1 MIEIPEAFAHT
12 KIAGEGE
19 AGRAWI
25 AALPDVVDELLQRWS
40 CTPAGP
46 VMHGQVGIVVPV
58 RNPDLPPAVI
68 KVSFPHPGNV
78 HEPDAYEAW
87 QGRGATYL
95 YARADEH
102 FAMLLERATDRTL
115 ATIANHEEALVI
127 QGGLSRRLAV
137 EGPTGLPR
145 LADQAKCWE
154 REMRATATEF
164 GDPIPSRILDAA
176 LATLRDLGPDQPA
189 TLVHGDLHD
198 ANVLASDR
206 EPWLAVD
213 PKGQVGDPAQDALN
227 VIRSPRFASVLL
239 DAPNLRPAVLR
250 LLEIYCEA
258 AGIEFDRA
266 RRWMQAGAVR
276 EALWGR
282 AHGDP
287 VWLVDCTEQ
296 LAAVLTS

>member
-1 MIEIPEAFAHT
+1 MWST
-12 KIAGEGE
+12 SSCNAG
-19 AGRAWI
+19 AG
-25 AALPDVVDELLQRWS
+25 
-40 CTPAGP
+40 
-46 VMHGQVGIVVPV
+46 
-58 RNPDLPPAVI
+58 
-68 KVSFPHPGNV
+68 
-78 HEPDAYEAW
+78 
-87 QGRGATYL
+87 QGRHLPLRTRRRAFRHA
-95 YARADEH
+95 ARASH
-102 FAMLLERATDRTL
+102 RP
-115 ATIANHEEALVI
+115 H
-127 QGGLSRRLAV
+127 SR
-137 EGPTGLPR
+137 
-145 LADQAKCWE
+145 
-154 REMRATATEF
+154 
-164 GDPIPSRILDAA
+164 IPSRILDAA

-296 LAAVLTS
+296 LAAALTS